1 MEDYSKKRNKVSTQD
16 GYQGVI
22 DRNIIPLLGR
32 KKVHD
37 VKRPDIAGLMEK
49 LAYKPTEANKTFGV
63 LRKMFNLA
71 EVWGFRPDG
80 TNPCRHVPMYPPGKE
95 TRLIVDEEMVR
106 IFRQLEK
113 LEAEGLENYVIP
125 LAIRLQFEF
134 AARRSEICPLE
145 WSWLDF
151 ENRRVVWPD
160 SKVGGISKPMS
171 EEAYRLLSTA
181 PRLEGCPY
189 VLPSPND
196 PAKHLTFGEH
206 YGGWCR
212 TLKAAS
218 VPHVGTRHPSS
229 LDHRHCQFR
238 CADQS
243 GNEADGPQD
252 RGDVHALRPHRGQAG
267 ARGGR
272 AGGQPPPSHHGRA
285 AAGGGMNGR
294 RPSAASLAAP
304 AALLGDIRALIEAA
318 RLRAASTVNSELTML
333 YWRIGQRIHTQV
345 LDRRRGAYGK
355 EVLPTLAAQ
364 LVEEYGS
371 SFAEQNLRRMV
382 QFAATFPDERILV
395 SLIRELSW
403 THFIAL
409 MPLKDP
415 LQRDYYAQMAS
426 TQRWSVRTL
435 RERIDSMLYERTALS
450 QKPEET
456 IAQELATL
464 RDAQRMSPALV
475 MRDPYILDFLGLR
488 DTWQEGDLE
497 AAIIREMES
506 FLLELG
512 AGFSFVARQKRI
524 PIDDE
529 DFHLDLLFYNRKLR
543 RLVAVELKVGDF
555 KAAYKGQMELY
566 LRWLDKHEREPEEA
580 SPLGIILC
588 TGKKRE
594 QIELL
599 ELDKSG
605 IHVAE
610 YLTALPPRG
619 VLVERLQQ
627 ATQRAQLQIEQ
638 RKTDNE

>member
-1 MEDYSKKRNKVSTQD
+1 MAT
-16 GYQGVI
+16 
-22 DRNIIPLLGR
+22 
-32 KKVHD
+32 
-37 VKRPDIAGLMEK
+37 AGLR
-49 LAYKPTEANKTFGV
+49 LAP
-63 LRKMFNLA
+63 
-71 EVWGFRPDG
+71 
-80 TNPCRHVPMYPPGKE
+80 
-95 TRLIVDEEMVR
+95 
-106 IFRQLEK
+106 
-113 LEAEGLENYVIP
+113 
-125 LAIRLQFEF
+125 
-134 AARRSEICPLE
+134 
-145 WSWLDF
+145 
-151 ENRRVVWPD
+151 
-160 SKVGGISKPMS
+160 
-171 EEAYRLLSTA
+171 
-181 PRLEGCPY
+181 
-189 VLPSPND
+189 VLP
-196 PAKHLTFGEH
+196 
-206 YGGWCR
+206 
-212 TLKAAS
+212 
-218 VPHVGTRHPSS
+218 
-229 LDHRHCQFR
+229 
-238 CADQS
+238 
-243 GNEADGPQD
+243 
-252 RGDVHALRPHRGQAG
+252 
-267 ARGGR
+267 
-272 AGGQPPPSHHGRA
+272 PPP
-285 AAGGGMNGR
+285 
-294 RPSAASLAAP
+294 
-304 AALLGDIRALIEAA
+304 
-318 RLRAASTVNSELTML
+318 STVNSELTML
-333 YWRIGQRIHTQV
+333 YWRIGQRIRTQV
-345 LDRRRGAYGK
+345 LDGRRGAYGK

-364 LVEEYGS
+364 LVKEYGG

-382 QFAATFPDERILV
+382 QFAATFPDEQILV

-409 MPLKDP
+409 IPLKDP

-426 TQRWSVRTL
+426 TERWSVRTL

-450 QKPEET
+450 QKPGET
-456 IAQELATL
+456 IAQELAKM

-524 PIDDE
+524 QIDGE

-543 RLVAVELKVGDF
+543 RLVAVELKVGEF
-555 KAAYKGQMELY
+555 KAAFKGQMELY

-627 ATQRAQLQIEQ
+627 ATQRARLQIEQ

>member
-1 MEDYSKKRNKVSTQD
+1 
-16 GYQGVI
+16 
-22 DRNIIPLLGR
+22 
-32 KKVHD
+32 
-37 VKRPDIAGLMEK
+37 
-49 LAYKPTEANKTFGV
+49 
-63 LRKMFNLA
+63 
-71 EVWGFRPDG
+71 
-80 TNPCRHVPMYPPGKE
+80 
-95 TRLIVDEEMVR
+95 
-106 IFRQLEK
+106 
-113 LEAEGLENYVIP
+113 
-125 LAIRLQFEF
+125 
-134 AARRSEICPLE
+134 
-145 WSWLDF
+145 
-151 ENRRVVWPD
+151 
-160 SKVGGISKPMS
+160 
-171 EEAYRLLSTA
+171 
-181 PRLEGCPY
+181 
-189 VLPSPND
+189 
-196 PAKHLTFGEH
+196 
-206 YGGWCR
+206 
-212 TLKAAS
+212 
-218 VPHVGTRHPSS
+218 
-229 LDHRHCQFR
+229 
-238 CADQS
+238 
-243 GNEADGPQD
+243 
-252 RGDVHALRPHRGQAG
+252 
-267 ARGGR
+267 
-272 AGGQPPPSHHGRA
+272 
-285 AAGGGMNGR
+285 
-294 RPSAASLAAP
+294 
-304 AALLGDIRALIEAA
+304 
-318 RLRAASTVNSELTML
+318 L
-333 YWRIGQRIHTQV
+333 YWRIGQRIRTQV
-345 LDRRRGAYGK
+345 LDGRRGAYGK

-364 LVEEYGS
+364 LVKEYGG

-382 QFAATFPDERILV
+382 QFAATFPDEQILV

-409 MPLKDP
+409 IPLKDP

-426 TQRWSVRTL
+426 AERWSVRTL

-450 QKPEET
+450 QKPGET
-456 IAQELATL
+456 IAQELAKM
-464 RDAQRMSPALV
+464 RDAQRMSPALI

-524 PIDDE
+524 QIDGE

-543 RLVAVELKVGDF
+543 RLVAVELKVGEF
-555 KAAYKGQMELY
+555 KAAFKGQMELY

>member
-1 MEDYSKKRNKVSTQD
+1 
-16 GYQGVI
+16 
-22 DRNIIPLLGR
+22 
-32 KKVHD
+32 
-37 VKRPDIAGLMEK
+37 
-49 LAYKPTEANKTFGV
+49 
-63 LRKMFNLA
+63 
-71 EVWGFRPDG
+71 
-80 TNPCRHVPMYPPGKE
+80 
-95 TRLIVDEEMVR
+95 
-106 IFRQLEK
+106 
-113 LEAEGLENYVIP
+113 
-125 LAIRLQFEF
+125 
-134 AARRSEICPLE
+134 
-145 WSWLDF
+145 
-151 ENRRVVWPD
+151 
-160 SKVGGISKPMS
+160 
-171 EEAYRLLSTA
+171 
-181 PRLEGCPY
+181 
-189 VLPSPND
+189 
-196 PAKHLTFGEH
+196 
-206 YGGWCR
+206 
-212 TLKAAS
+212 
-218 VPHVGTRHPSS
+218 
-229 LDHRHCQFR
+229 
-238 CADQS
+238 
-243 GNEADGPQD
+243 
-252 RGDVHALRPHRGQAG
+252 
-267 ARGGR
+267 
-272 AGGQPPPSHHGRA
+272 
-285 AAGGGMNGR
+285 
-294 RPSAASLAAP
+294 
-304 AALLGDIRALIEAA
+304 
-318 RLRAASTVNSELTML
+318 ML
-333 YWRIGQRIHTQV
+333 YWRIGQRIRTQV
-345 LDRRRGAYGK
+345 LDGRRGAYGK

-364 LVEEYGS
+364 LVKEYGG

-382 QFAATFPDERILV
+382 QFAATFPDEQILV

-409 MPLKDP
+409 IPLKDP

-426 TQRWSVRTL
+426 AERWSVRTL

-450 QKPEET
+450 QKPGET
-456 IAQELATL
+456 IAQELAKM
-464 RDAQRMSPALV
+464 RDAQRMSPALI

-524 PIDDE
+524 QIDGE

-543 RLVAVELKVGDF
+543 RLVAVELKVGEF
-555 KAAYKGQMELY
+555 KAAFKGQMELY

>member
-1 MEDYSKKRNKVSTQD
+1 M
-16 GYQGVI
+16 
-22 DRNIIPLLGR
+22 
-32 KKVHD
+32 
-37 VKRPDIAGLMEK
+37 
-49 LAYKPTEANKTFGV
+49 
-63 LRKMFNLA
+63 
-71 EVWGFRPDG
+71 
-80 TNPCRHVPMYPPGKE
+80 
-95 TRLIVDEEMVR
+95 TR
-106 IFRQLEK
+106 
-113 LEAEGLENYVIP
+113 
-125 LAIRLQFEF
+125 
-134 AARRSEICPLE
+134 RRSSVASP
-145 WSWLDF
+145 
-151 ENRRVVWPD
+151 V
-160 SKVGGISKPMS
+160 
-171 EEAYRLLSTA
+171 A
-181 PRLEGCPY
+181 P
-189 VLPSPND
+189 S
-196 PAKHLTFGEH
+196 
-206 YGGWCR
+206 
-212 TLKAAS
+212 
-218 VPHVGTRHPSS
+218 
-229 LDHRHCQFR
+229 
-238 CADQS
+238 
-243 GNEADGPQD
+243 
-252 RGDVHALRPHRGQAG
+252 
-267 ARGGR
+267 
-272 AGGQPPPSHHGRA
+272 
-285 AAGGGMNGR
+285 
-294 RPSAASLAAP
+294 
-304 AALLGDIRALIEAA
+304 ALLGDIRALIETA
-318 RLRAASTVNSELTML
+318 RKHAASTVNSELTML

-345 LDRRRGAYGK
+345 LDGRRGAYGK

-364 LVEEYGS
+364 LVKEYGN

-382 QFAATFPDERILV
+382 QFAATFPDEQILV

-409 MPLKDP
+409 IPLKDP

-426 TQRWSVRTL
+426 AERWSVRTL

-450 QKPEET
+450 QKPGET
-456 IAQELATL
+456 IAQELAAM

-524 PIDDE
+524 QIDGE

-543 RLVAVELKVGDF
+543 RLVAVELKVGEF
-555 KAAYKGQMELY
+555 KAAFKGQMELY
-566 LRWLDKHEREPEEA
+566 LRWLDKHERESEEA

-610 YLTALPPRG
+610 YLTALLPRG

>member
-1 MEDYSKKRNKVSTQD
+1 
-16 GYQGVI
+16 
-22 DRNIIPLLGR
+22 
-32 KKVHD
+32 
-37 VKRPDIAGLMEK
+37 
-49 LAYKPTEANKTFGV
+49 
-63 LRKMFNLA
+63 
-71 EVWGFRPDG
+71 
-80 TNPCRHVPMYPPGKE
+80 
-95 TRLIVDEEMVR
+95 
-106 IFRQLEK
+106 
-113 LEAEGLENYVIP
+113 
-125 LAIRLQFEF
+125 
-134 AARRSEICPLE
+134 
-145 WSWLDF
+145 
-151 ENRRVVWPD
+151 
-160 SKVGGISKPMS
+160 
-171 EEAYRLLSTA
+171 
-181 PRLEGCPY
+181 
-189 VLPSPND
+189 
-196 PAKHLTFGEH
+196 
-206 YGGWCR
+206 
-212 TLKAAS
+212 
-218 VPHVGTRHPSS
+218 
-229 LDHRHCQFR
+229 
-238 CADQS
+238 
-243 GNEADGPQD
+243 
-252 RGDVHALRPHRGQAG
+252 
-267 ARGGR
+267 
-272 AGGQPPPSHHGRA
+272 
-285 AAGGGMNGR
+285 MNGR

-318 RLRAASTVNSELTML
+318 RVGAASTVNSELTML

>member
-1 MEDYSKKRNKVSTQD
+1 LD
-16 GYQGVI
+16 G
-22 DRNIIPLLGR
+22 
-32 KKVHD
+32 
-37 VKRPDIAGLMEK
+37 
-49 LAYKPTEANKTFGV
+49 
-63 LRKMFNLA
+63 
-71 EVWGFRPDG
+71 
-80 TNPCRHVPMYPPGKE
+80 
-95 TRLIVDEEMVR
+95 
-106 IFRQLEK
+106 
-113 LEAEGLENYVIP
+113 
-125 LAIRLQFEF
+125 
-134 AARRSEICPLE
+134 
-145 WSWLDF
+145 
-151 ENRRVVWPD
+151 
-160 SKVGGISKPMS
+160 
-171 EEAYRLLSTA
+171 
-181 PRLEGCPY
+181 
-189 VLPSPND
+189 
-196 PAKHLTFGEH
+196 
-206 YGGWCR
+206 
-212 TLKAAS
+212 
-218 VPHVGTRHPSS
+218 
-229 LDHRHCQFR
+229 
-238 CADQS
+238 
-243 GNEADGPQD
+243 
-252 RGDVHALRPHRGQAG
+252 
-267 ARGGR
+267 
-272 AGGQPPPSHHGRA
+272 
-285 AAGGGMNGR
+285 
-294 RPSAASLAAP
+294 
-304 AALLGDIRALIEAA
+304 
-318 RLRAASTVNSELTML
+318 
-333 YWRIGQRIHTQV
+333 
-345 LDRRRGAYGK
+345 RRGAYGK

-364 LVEEYGS
+364 LVKEYGG

-382 QFAATFPDERILV
+382 QFAATFPDEQILV

-409 MPLKDP
+409 IPLKDP

-426 TQRWSVRTL
+426 TERWSVRTL

-450 QKPEET
+450 QKPGET
-456 IAQELATL
+456 IAQELAKM

-524 PIDDE
+524 QIDGE

-543 RLVAVELKVGDF
+543 RLVAVELKVGEF
-555 KAAYKGQMELY
+555 KAAFKGQMELY

-627 ATQRAQLQIEQ
+627 ATQRARLQIEQ

>member
-1 MEDYSKKRNKVSTQD
+1 
-16 GYQGVI
+16 
-22 DRNIIPLLGR
+22 
-32 KKVHD
+32 
-37 VKRPDIAGLMEK
+37 
-49 LAYKPTEANKTFGV
+49 
-63 LRKMFNLA
+63 
-71 EVWGFRPDG
+71 
-80 TNPCRHVPMYPPGKE
+80 
-95 TRLIVDEEMVR
+95 
-106 IFRQLEK
+106 
-113 LEAEGLENYVIP
+113 
-125 LAIRLQFEF
+125 
-134 AARRSEICPLE
+134 
-145 WSWLDF
+145 
-151 ENRRVVWPD
+151 
-160 SKVGGISKPMS
+160 
-171 EEAYRLLSTA
+171 
-181 PRLEGCPY
+181 
-189 VLPSPND
+189 
-196 PAKHLTFGEH
+196 
-206 YGGWCR
+206 
-212 TLKAAS
+212 
-218 VPHVGTRHPSS
+218 
-229 LDHRHCQFR
+229 
-238 CADQS
+238 
-243 GNEADGPQD
+243 
-252 RGDVHALRPHRGQAG
+252 
-267 ARGGR
+267 
-272 AGGQPPPSHHGRA
+272 PPP
-285 AAGGGMNGR
+285 
-294 RPSAASLAAP
+294 PP
-304 AALLGDIRALIEAA
+304 P
-318 RLRAASTVNSELTML
+318 STVNSELTML
-333 YWRIGQRIHTQV
+333 YWRIGQRIRTQV
-345 LDRRRGAYGK
+345 LDGRRGAYGK

-364 LVEEYGS
+364 LVKEYGG

-382 QFAATFPDERILV
+382 QFAATFPDEQILV

-409 MPLKDP
+409 IPLKDP

-426 TQRWSVRTL
+426 TERWSVRTL

-450 QKPEET
+450 QKPGET
-456 IAQELATL
+456 IAQELAKM

-524 PIDDE
+524 QIDGE

-543 RLVAVELKVGDF
+543 RLVAVELKVGEF
-555 KAAYKGQMELY
+555 KAAFKGQMELY

-627 ATQRAQLQIEQ
+627 ATQRARLQIEQ

>member
-1 MEDYSKKRNKVSTQD
+1 
-16 GYQGVI
+16 
-22 DRNIIPLLGR
+22 
-32 KKVHD
+32 
-37 VKRPDIAGLMEK
+37 
-49 LAYKPTEANKTFGV
+49 
-63 LRKMFNLA
+63 
-71 EVWGFRPDG
+71 
-80 TNPCRHVPMYPPGKE
+80 
-95 TRLIVDEEMVR
+95 
-106 IFRQLEK
+106 
-113 LEAEGLENYVIP
+113 
-125 LAIRLQFEF
+125 
-134 AARRSEICPLE
+134 
-145 WSWLDF
+145 
-151 ENRRVVWPD
+151 
-160 SKVGGISKPMS
+160 
-171 EEAYRLLSTA
+171 
-181 PRLEGCPY
+181 
-189 VLPSPND
+189 
-196 PAKHLTFGEH
+196 
-206 YGGWCR
+206 
-212 TLKAAS
+212 
-218 VPHVGTRHPSS
+218 
-229 LDHRHCQFR
+229 
-238 CADQS
+238 
-243 GNEADGPQD
+243 
-252 RGDVHALRPHRGQAG
+252 
-267 ARGGR
+267 
-272 AGGQPPPSHHGRA
+272 
-285 AAGGGMNGR
+285 
-294 RPSAASLAAP
+294 
-304 AALLGDIRALIEAA
+304 
-318 RLRAASTVNSELTML
+318 TVNSELTML
-333 YWRIGQRIHTQV
+333 YWRIGQRIRTQV
-345 LDRRRGAYGK
+345 LDGRRGAYGK

-364 LVEEYGS
+364 LVKEYGG

-382 QFAATFPDERILV
+382 QFAATFPDEQILV

-409 MPLKDP
+409 IPLKDP

-426 TQRWSVRTL
+426 TERWSVRTL

-450 QKPEET
+450 QKPGET
-456 IAQELATL
+456 IAQELAKM

-524 PIDDE
+524 QIDGE

-543 RLVAVELKVGDF
+543 RLVAVELKVGEF
-555 KAAYKGQMELY
+555 KAAFKGQMELY

-627 ATQRAQLQIEQ
+627 ATQRARLQIEQ

>member
-1 MEDYSKKRNKVSTQD
+1 
-16 GYQGVI
+16 
-22 DRNIIPLLGR
+22 P
-32 KKVHD
+32 
-37 VKRPDIAGLMEK
+37 
-49 LAYKPTEANKTFGV
+49 
-63 LRKMFNLA
+63 
-71 EVWGFRPDG
+71 
-80 TNPCRHVPMYPPGKE
+80 
-95 TRLIVDEEMVR
+95 
-106 IFRQLEK
+106 
-113 LEAEGLENYVIP
+113 
-125 LAIRLQFEF
+125 
-134 AARRSEICPLE
+134 
-145 WSWLDF
+145 
-151 ENRRVVWPD
+151 
-160 SKVGGISKPMS
+160 
-171 EEAYRLLSTA
+171 
-181 PRLEGCPY
+181 
-189 VLPSPND
+189 
-196 PAKHLTFGEH
+196 
-206 YGGWCR
+206 
-212 TLKAAS
+212 
-218 VPHVGTRHPSS
+218 
-229 LDHRHCQFR
+229 
-238 CADQS
+238 
-243 GNEADGPQD
+243 
-252 RGDVHALRPHRGQAG
+252 
-267 ARGGR
+267 
-272 AGGQPPPSHHGRA
+272 
-285 AAGGGMNGR
+285 
-294 RPSAASLAAP
+294 
-304 AALLGDIRALIEAA
+304 
-318 RLRAASTVNSELTML
+318 ASTVNSELTML
-333 YWRIGQRIHTQV
+333 YWRIGQRIRTHV
-345 LDRRRGAYGK
+345 LDGRRGAYGK

-364 LVEEYGS
+364 LVKEYGG

-382 QFAATFPDERILV
+382 QFAATFPDEQILV

-409 MPLKDP
+409 IPLKDP

-426 TQRWSVRTL
+426 AERWSVRTL

-450 QKPEET
+450 QKPGET
-456 IAQELATL
+456 IAHELATM

-524 PIDDE
+524 QIDGE

-543 RLVAVELKVGDF
+543 RLVAVELKVGEF
-555 KAAYKGQMELY
+555 KAAFKGQMELY